1 VVGKTNYRLICA
13 GLVQHIQGPE
23 GPSLAHPVT

>member
-1 VVGKTNYRLICA
+1 MVGKTNYRLIRA

-23 GPSLAHPVT
+23 RTWAHPVT